1 MRQSIFTI
9 LIAVLMSIVST
20 NAAGK
25 TKVIE
30 AKLQV
35 WQADG
40 KVFTYALDEEPVTTY
55 ADGNLVIKTSK
66 TTITYP
72 LEDVRK
78 FTYFLP
84 NNLLLGDADGNGTV
98 NTDDIVEVSN
108 KIMGKPSDNF
118 VEGNAD
124 VNGDGVVNA
133 VDIVLILS
141 SLLTPQ

>member
-40 KVFTYALDEEPVTTY
+40 KVVTYALDEEPVTTY

-98 NTDDIVEVSN
+98 DTDDIVEVSN

>member
-40 KVFTYALDEEPVTTY
+40 KVVTYALDEEPVTTY

>member
-40 KVFTYALDEEPVTTY
+40 KVVTYALDEEPVTTY
-55 ADGNLVIKTSK
+55 VDGNLVIKTSK

>member
-40 KVFTYALDEEPVTTY
+40 KVVTYALDEEPVTTY

-108 KIMGKPSDNF
+108 KIMGKPSDKF

-133 VDIVLILS
+133 IDIVLIVS